1 MKNLIPNNILNI
13 QKYLIAWFLN
23 HDVAKEYKW
32 ILKPIMF
39 WIYEKVFN
47 YLILNWNEYKPELLQ
62 VIDWEEYIKIMN
74 HYNYNFIWERDKY
87 ILELFDWYIKEKFL
101 EWKNLYSNLK
111 DIKIIRDRIEEIR
124 TWNENKSNSVKV
136 LLYEAQEE
144 IERAMQRWDEII
156 WYKTWLQTLDK
167 YTEWLQ
173 KWTVMRLN
181 WYSNVWK
188 SKLSYYICNNILKQW
203 AKVCFFSLEVV
214 KVKVLL
220 NLLANWYKKDY
231 YTIAK
236 WKELIDFSD
245 YYENNID
252 IIDNLYDIK
261 DIIRYVEVK
270 KPDVV
275 FIDFLQNLKWSWNSE
290 YERLSN
296 IAVDIQQMA
305 ITNNIAVFDLSQ
317 VANEWL
323 EYKRWGIIHSKWSWW
338 LVASADVWL
347 IIRKKDGRYLL
358 NIAKNKFWQNDI
370 EIDLNIDFSKWIF
383 TDLWESS
390 FSNNI

>member
-1 MKNLIPNNILNI
+1 MKNIIPNNILNI
-13 QKYLIAWFLN
+13 QKYLISWFLN
-23 HDVAKEYKW
+23 EDVAKEYKW
-32 ILKPIMF
+32 ILKPTMF
-39 WIYEKVFN
+39 WYYEKLFD
-47 YLILNWNEYKPELLQ
+47 YLSKNWNELNPDLLEL
-62 VIDWEEYIKIMN
+62 ISGKEYIELMN
-74 HYNYNFIWERDKY
+74 LYSYNFILNKDKY
-87 ILELFDWYIKEKFL
+87 ILELFDWYTKTSFID
-101 EWKNLYSNLK
+101 WKNVLWNLSN
-111 DIKIIRDRIEEIR
+111 IKIIRNKLEEIR
-124 TWNENKSNSVKV
+124 TWNENKSNSVKK

-188 SKLSYYICNNILKQW
+188 SKLSYYICNKVLKQW

-261 DIIRYVEVK
+261 DIIRYVEIK

-275 FIDFLQNLKWSWNSE
+275 FIDFLQNLKWTWNSE

-323 EYKRWGIIHSKWSWW
+323 DYKRGWIIHSKGSWW

-347 IIRKKDGRYLL
+347 IIRKKDWKYLL

-390 FSNNI
+390 FTNNL